1 MKERDRLRVVLAS
14 LTAVLLV
21 CCDAGKEPYKEAVGL
36 DEKGQLREAA
46 EKYDGVCRR
55 NPKSELC
62 PTATSRA
69 GALRLKLALQ
79 AVDGGKFA
87 DAEKTLKVVAETGDG
102 DAKTKAEAQL
112 ASKDLIQGLVYE
124 RAVGKTDKRA
134 ALKDIEAVAASGTPI
149 AAKAAEW
156 LTKERPP
163 LLLADATAVCVPPT
177 STCPVAS
184 DQLLKLHPGTPEA
197 AKATEYVSAFRA
209 AEEVR
214 IYPLLVQAEK
224 LIEQCKGIWREDRN
238 LQNCHL
244 NALAADPDN
253 PLMAVAACGGSF
265 AGEATRK
272 RRDKLDAAWK
282 QIMTDVADPTRVSA
296 LEGRLKKSCDD
307 GEYEKEV
314 PAKPDQAAKS
324 AKSTDRSVGPGLPP
338 ADEGFVDTRGGW
350 GWCDK
355 CWLNIKAKKWG
366 FAKAECDEGLKMN
379 PSSPQP
385 RASLLY
391 NEGLIEKGTGN
402 VDEARRL
409 FTESLA
415 LREHPEVRAALNSL
429 PGK

>member
-79 AVDGGKFA
+79 AMDGGKFA

-177 STCPVAS
+177 STCP
-184 DQLLKLHPGTPEA
+184 DRPRR
-197 AKATEYVSAFRA
+197 AKARPSGPR
-209 AEEVR
+209 
-214 IYPLLVQAEK
+214 
-224 LIEQCKGIWREDRN
+224 
-238 LQNCHL
+238 
-244 NALAADPDN
+244 ADPPSVGSPAQTPTLPSSN
-253 PLMAVAACGGSF
+253 KGRGQMRRLESEFRRASGGLRRLPSGARLRG
-265 AGEATRK
+265 AGVRFIILEQGPARWRATPIKTHPPSRERK
-272 RRDKLDAAWK
+272 GAGGWADRRA
-282 QIMTDVADPTRVSA
+282 
-296 LEGRLKKSCDD
+296 GN
-307 GEYEKEV
+307 
-314 PAKPDQAAKS
+314 
-324 AKSTDRSVGPGLPP
+324 DRSRADQPQRATIAHAAVGLERSMLG
-338 ADEGFVDTRGGW
+338 
-350 GWCDK
+350 
-355 CWLNIKAKKWG
+355 
-366 FAKAECDEGLKMN
+366 
-379 PSSPQP
+379 
-385 RASLLY
+385 
-391 NEGLIEKGTGN
+391 
-402 VDEARRL
+402 
-409 FTESLA
+409 
-415 LREHPEVRAALNSL
+415 
-429 PGK
+429 